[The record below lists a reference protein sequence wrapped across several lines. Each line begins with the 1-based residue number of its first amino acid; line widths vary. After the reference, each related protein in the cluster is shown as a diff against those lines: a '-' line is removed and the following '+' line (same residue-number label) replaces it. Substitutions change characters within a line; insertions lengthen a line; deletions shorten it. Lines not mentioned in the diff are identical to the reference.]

1 MRGIHSFTILYKPH
15 RCRPKYFLQ
24 QSKLVYANEK
34 WWASILYFYSCIRCV
49 NEASGWQNFT
59 ASLLPNRMHSS
70 HFVFAN
76 VLTISITLTSFPSHD
91 FSKLRHSVES
101 LILREKGEQKPP
113 TLNKPPKPN
122 PTMDFSALYLLD
134 QKRHRQKI
142 IAFLPFILPPPT
154 LLWCSLHKF
163 PSSFG
168 STLSYIRY
176 K

>member
-1 MRGIHSFTILYKPH
+1 MGFYFV
-15 RCRPKYFLQ
+15 FLQ
-24 QSKLVYANEK
+24 LYQTCQRSKWLAELYRFLVTKQDAQLTLRFCKCAHHLNHTNE
-34 WWASILYFYSCIRCV
+34 
-49 NEASGWQNFT
+49 
-59 ASLLPNRMHSS
+59 
-70 HFVFAN
+70 
-76 VLTISITLTSFPSHD
+76 FPLHD
-91 FSKLRHSVES
+91 FSKLRHSIEP
-101 LILREKGEQKPP
+101 LILREKGEKKPP